1 MMIRTRAVVVP
12 MTTAV
17 LIVFMVTMVTFFVF
31 SSVVVLQVTGL
42 TTHSVRIVEML
53 SGGMVRRGL
62 RFHRWR
68 IVLRA
73 LGVVIRI

>member
-17 LIVFMVTMVTFFVF
+17 LVVFMVTMVTLVVF
-31 SSVVVLQVTGL
+31 SSVVVFQVIGL
-42 TTHSVRIVEML
+42 ASHSVRIVEML
-53 SGGMVRRGL
+53 SGRMVRR
-62 RFHRWR
+62 RFRFRRWR

-73 LGVVIRI
+73 LRVVICI